1 MSSKSLD
8 IEKIYNDYI
17 KSQSADK
24 RQEMLE
30 KYPKE
35 GISYRASSSGM
46 CSRKLYYESVMRL
59 EPTEQIEDKVMRVF
73 RLGDLVHTD
82 IQQALVEAVKRK
94 EARNYIIYTIYIYIY
109 NIYNKN
115 PLKVFVN
122 NL

>member
-1 MSSKSLD
+1 MVSKPFD
-8 IEKIYNDYI
+8 IQIIYNEFI
-17 KSQSADK
+17 KSQSDNK
-24 RQEMLE
+24 RQEMLD
-30 KYPKE
+30 KYPKD

-94 EARNYIIYTIYIYIY
+94 EAKETI
-109 NIYNKN
+109 
-115 PLKVFVN
+115 
-122 NL
+122 

>member
-1 MSSKSLD
+1 MSSKSFD
-8 IEKIYNDYI
+8 ITSIYNDFI
-17 KSQSADK
+17 KSQSDI
-24 RQEMLE
+24 RRRDLQE

-82 IQQALVEAVKRK
+82 IQNALVEAIKRK
-94 EARNYIIYTIYIYIY
+94 EAKETI
-109 NIYNKN
+109 
-115 PLKVFVN
+115 
-122 NL
+122 

>member
-1 MSSKSLD
+1 MVSKPFD
-8 IEKIYNDYI
+8 IQIIYNEFI
-17 KSQSADK
+17 KSQSDNK

-94 EARNYIIYTIYIYIY
+94 EPKETI
-109 NIYNKN
+109 
-115 PLKVFVN
+115 
-122 NL
+122 

>member
-82 IQQALVEAVKRK
+82 IQNALVEAIKRK
-94 EARNYIIYTIYIYIY
+94 EAKETI
-109 NIYNKN
+109 
-115 PLKVFVN
+115 
-122 NL
+122 

>member
-1 MSSKSLD
+1 MSSKSIN
-8 IEKIYNDYI
+8 IESIYNDYI
-17 KSQSADK
+17 KSQSEINRK
-24 RQEMLE
+24 EMLE

-82 IQQALVEAVKRK
+82 IQNALVEAVKRK
-94 EARNYIIYTIYIYIY
+94 EPKE
-109 NIYNKN
+109 NI
-115 PLKVFVN
+115 
-122 NL
+122 

>member
-1 MSSKSLD
+1 MVSKPFD
-8 IEKIYNDYI
+8 IQIIYNEFI
-17 KSQSADK
+17 KSQSDNK
-24 RQEMLE
+24 RQEMLD
-30 KYPKE
+30 KYPKD

-94 EARNYIIYTIYIYIY
+94 EPKETI
-109 NIYNKN
+109 
-115 PLKVFVN
+115 
-122 NL
+122 